1 MPPARRLP
9 NPTPLVFASAEP
21 EKRLSMRIGPIGL
34 IYIVIGIIVAAV
46 ENYFDNVGSAARI
59 GEALLA
65 VLLWPLVLLGVDIN
79 LQ

>member
-1 MPPARRLP
+1 
-9 NPTPLVFASAEP
+9 
-21 EKRLSMRIGPIGL
+21 MRIGPIGL
-34 IYIVIGIIVAAV
+34 IYLVIGIIVAAV